1 MSAMGR
7 KRTLLLSCD
16 WHSLAVVVHE
26 LSGGENML
34 LTTFSLMIVAPAT
47 GQSAHLPRVAFVHA
61 RLLEGYCGQ
70 VSAAKPDPA
79 AVEEVTRRLPEF
91 QAAWDR
97 DGPELMRA
105 TVDVSGI
112 QYRFSERSY
121 DLHACPDM
129 SSMSSPPILAVA
141 RYTHAAGA
149 GAESGLVRRAV
160 DAGEKWAKLPPR
172 PMSDFVYTVW
182 HELAHKHV
190 VDALGFAPGQRPAET
205 PILKKYAAEPPTVR
219 WHLHLFAIEKLALR
233 KLGRETEYAAR
244 YERLKQSG
252 YKNYIRAREI
262 VESEGAEAIVADLQT
277 LKLK

>member
-1 MSAMGR
+1 MLLTAA
-7 KRTLLLSCD
+7 LLLSVPP
-16 WHSLAVVVHE
+16 SPE
-26 LSGGENML
+26 
-34 LTTFSLMIVAPAT
+34 PA
-47 GQSAHLPRVAFVHA
+47 AALPRVTFVHA

-70 VSAAKPDPA
+70 VSAVKPDPA
-79 AVEEVTRRLPEF
+79 AIEEVTRRLPEF

-97 DGPELMRA
+97 DGPVLMRA
-105 TVDVSGI
+105 TLEVSGVA
-112 QYRFSERSY
+112 YGFSERNY

-160 DAGEKWAKLPPR
+160 ESGRPWAKLPPR
-172 PMSDFVYTVW
+172 PISDFVYTVW

-190 VDALGFAPGQRPAET
+190 VDALGFASGQRPVET
-205 PILKKYAAEPPTVR
+205 PFLKKYAAEPFTVR

-233 KLGRETEYAAR
+233 KLGREAEYAAR

-252 YKNYIRAREI
+252 YKNYVRARDI

-277 LKLK
+277 IRLK

>member
-1 MSAMGR
+1 MLRQAHVTIHAGLRFFWCPDM
-7 KRTLLLSCD
+7 T
-16 WHSLAVVVHE
+16 
-26 LSGGENML
+26 GGEGML
-34 LTTFSLMIVAPAT
+34 LTTVLLMSVAPSPAH
-47 GQSAHLPRVAFVHA
+47 SAQLPRVTFVHA
-61 RLLEGYCGQ
+61 RLLEGYCLQ

-79 AVEEVTRRLPEF
+79 SIEEVTRRLPEF

-97 DGPELMRA
+97 DGPALMRA
-105 TVDVSGI
+105 TVNVSGI
-112 QYRFSERSY
+112 SYRFSERSY

-160 DAGEKWAKLPPR
+160 EAGKPWAKLPPR

-190 VDALGFAPGQRPAET
+190 VDAFGFAPGQRPVET
-205 PILKKYAAEPPTVR
+205 PLLKKYAAEPVTVR

-233 KLGRETEYAAR
+233 KLGREAEYAAR

-252 YKNYIRAREI
+252 YKNYVRTRDI

-277 LKLK
+277 LRLK